1 MRFITPKIHGIIDYL
16 VVVFL
21 FASPTMFEM
30 TGVLATFTYALG
42 AVHLFMSLLTAYS
55 VGIFKV
61 IPFQL
66 HGFIELV
73 VGVGVIVLAYTL
85 FKNDPVGK
93 LYYIVFGT
101 VIMLTWLVTDYRAG
115 EPAHV

>member
-1 MRFITPKIHGIIDYL
+1 MRFIAPKIHGIIDYL

-42 AVHLFMSLLTAYS
+42 AVHLFMTILTGYS

-66 HGFIELV
+66 HGFLELI
-73 VGVGVIVLAYTL
+73 VGVAVIVVAYTL
-85 FKNDPVGK
+85 FGNDAIGK

-101 VIMLTWLVTDYRAG
+101 FLMLTWLVTDFRSAD
-115 EPAHV
+115 AVRV